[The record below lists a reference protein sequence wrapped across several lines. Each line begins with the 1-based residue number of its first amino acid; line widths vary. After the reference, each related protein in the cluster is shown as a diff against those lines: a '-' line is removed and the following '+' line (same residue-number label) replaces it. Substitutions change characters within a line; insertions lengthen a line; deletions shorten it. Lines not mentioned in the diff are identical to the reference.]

1 MSENLSNKECDK
13 KEIGDR
19 KREGEMGSHCL
30 MGTDSQVY
38 QMKRIMEMDGGIGC
52 TTL

>member
-19 KREGEMGSHCL
+19 KREGDVGTKIIRERGSNVTSCS
-30 MGTDSQVY
+30 GV
-38 QMKRIMEMDGGIGC
+38 RE
-52 TTL
+52 